1 MLSYKKAE
9 ATGLVELWYINLLQ
23 IVLHILIF
31 FSVRSLI
38 AEGGRLSIES
48 LLIISLWLRELVK
61 KPGKYEEANKQAK
74 TYIGRPLNL
83 HIFCFMF
90 IDDAWI
96 S

>member
-48 LLIISLWLRELVK
+48 LLIISL
-61 KPGKYEEANKQAK
+61 
-74 TYIGRPLNL
+74 
-83 HIFCFMF
+83 
-90 IDDAWI
+90 
-96 S
+96 